1 MDRVSEY
8 RYLGNF
14 TVRGR
19 QSVGVNKKNETGRN
33 VFMKRILTLSVLAVA
48 FLVLSAD
55 TSFGQKVWY
64 TGDVKATVAALEAN
78 SDRYAE
84 SLNKSMDAT
93 WIDGK
98 EAQDEIN
105 HWVDKFEEATD
116 KLKGK
121 VEDQQSAKAL
131 FNEVVFRARVINAGM
146 LRYKVSPQ
154 AEKDWDMVRSNINS
168 LGKSY
173 AVVIKW

>member
-1 MDRVSEY
+1 
-8 RYLGNF
+8 
-14 TVRGR
+14 
-19 QSVGVNKKNETGRN
+19 
-33 VFMKRILTLSVLAVA
+33 MKRMFLLSALAVV

-55 TSFGQKVWY
+55 NSFGQKVWY

-78 SDRYAE
+78 TDRFSE

-98 EAQDEIN
+98 PAQDEIN
-105 HWVDKFEEATD
+105 HFVDKFEEATD
-116 KLKGK
+116 KLKDK

-131 FNEVVFRARVINAGM
+131 FNEVVYRARVINAGM

-154 AEKDWDMVRSNINS
+154 AEKDWSMVRSNINS

-173 AVVIKW
+173 KIVVKW

>member
-1 MDRVSEY
+1 
-8 RYLGNF
+8 
-14 TVRGR
+14 
-19 QSVGVNKKNETGRN
+19 
-33 VFMKRILTLSVLAVA
+33 MKRIFAVSALAVA

-55 TSFGQKVWY
+55 NSFGQKVWY

-78 SDRYAE
+78 TDRFSE

-98 EAQDEIN
+98 DAQDEIN

-116 KLKGK
+116 KLKSK
-121 VEDQQSAKAL
+121 VDDQQSVKGL
-131 FNEVVFRARVINAGM
+131 FNEVVFRARVINVGM

-154 AEKDWDMVRSNINS
+154 AEKDWDMVRNNINS
-168 LGKSY
+168 LAKSY
-173 AVVIKW
+173 KIVIKW

>member
-1 MDRVSEY
+1 MKR
-8 RYLGNF
+8 
-14 TVRGR
+14 
-19 QSVGVNKKNETGRN
+19 
-33 VFMKRILTLSVLAVA
+33 VFMLSALTVA
-48 FLVLSAD
+48 FLLLSAD
-55 TSFGQKVWY
+55 NSFGQKVWY

-78 SDRYAE
+78 TDRFSE

-98 EAQDEIN
+98 PAQDEIN

-116 KLKGK
+116 KLKDK

-131 FNEVVFRARVINAGM
+131 FNEVVFRARVINVGM

-154 AEKDWDMVRSNINS
+154 AEKDWEMVRSNINS

-173 AVVIKW
+173 KVVVKW

>member
-1 MDRVSEY
+1 MKR
-8 RYLGNF
+8 
-14 TVRGR
+14 
-19 QSVGVNKKNETGRN
+19 
-33 VFMKRILTLSVLAVA
+33 VFMLSVLTVA

-55 TSFGQKVWY
+55 NSFGQKVWY

-78 SDRYAE
+78 TDRFAE

-98 EAQDEIN
+98 DAQDEIN

-116 KLKGK
+116 KLKTK
-121 VEDQQSAKAL
+121 VEDQQAVKTL
-131 FNEVVFRARVINAGM
+131 FNEVVFRARVINVGM

-154 AEKDWDMVRSNINS
+154 AEKDWDMVRNNINS
-168 LGKSY
+168 LAKSY
-173 AVVIKW
+173 SIVVKW

>member
-1 MDRVSEY
+1 
-8 RYLGNF
+8 
-14 TVRGR
+14 
-19 QSVGVNKKNETGRN
+19 
-33 VFMKRILTLSVLAVA
+33 MKRIFAVSALAVA

-55 TSFGQKVWY
+55 NSFGQKVWY

-78 SDRYAE
+78 TDRFAE

-98 EAQDEIN
+98 DAQDEIN

-116 KLKGK
+116 KLKTK
-121 VEDQQSAKAL
+121 VEDQQAVKTL
-131 FNEVVFRARVINAGM
+131 FNEVVFRARVINVGM

-154 AEKDWDMVRSNINS
+154 AEKDWDMVRNNINS
-168 LGKSY
+168 LAKSY
-173 AVVIKW
+173 SIVVKW